1 MIYYSRPLEMPE
13 TRLDGLRN
21 FVQMIVNQIEGGD
34 HANALLTAVDLLDT
48 LTGSANPFASITSD
62 KDNRMIEELKR
73 QHATEMGAAL
83 GRAEQDGFHRGVA
96 AEKARMAKALE
107 LVA

>member
-1 MIYYSRPLEMPE
+1 MTYYSREIKMPT

-21 FVQMIVNQIEGGD
+21 FVQMIINKLEAGET
-34 HANALLTAVDLLDT
+34 NEALLTAADLLDT
-48 LTGSANPFASITSD
+48 LSGSANPFASITSD

-73 QHATEMGAAL
+73 KHA
-83 GRAEQDGFHRGVA
+83 AELQEAIILANRDGYQSGVA

>member
-1 MIYYSRPLEMPE
+1 MTYYSRPIEMPK

-34 HANALLTAVDLLDT
+34 HTNALMTAVDLLDT

-73 QHATEMGAAL
+73 QHAKEMGDAL
-83 GRAEQDGFHRGVA
+83 ARAEQDGVKRGIA
-96 AEKARMAKALE
+96 AEKARMARVLE